1 MIIGKAI
8 TAGGSGGIK
17 CKLNITTSPGAA
29 VTATLGEK
37 VVEAVADE
45 NGKAILKL
53 SKEGVW
59 TVTATY
65 DGETVSKE
73 VDTSLSVT
81 ANLIFVV
88 PILANNSWEKIS
100 EVARAGKAPQYW
112 KIGDVKP
119 FTMNGYTYNAQ
130 IVAFDHFD
138 VADPSSYGRSKAG
151 IVFQFKECIP
161 ITKTRTDALN
171 YANEVAT
178 SLLECKDYIPIITYL
193 QGSSYNNGASYY
205 QQAKGICP
213 SEIEIVGSIVNG
225 RHSEGTLLAY
235 YAAGNSKVKH
245 TATSASPVEWWTRTF
260 TSTKNQYVV
269 INTSGQGVKAADA
282 GKYCAPVF
290 CL

>member
-1 MIIGKAI
+1 MPTQKITYKGEVIDERDVNGNPAVFYDGKVIGDVLVDKPRTLQTENKVAKTNIVIGSAVLACEGKA
-8 TAGGSGGIK
+8 
-17 CKLNITTSPGAA
+17 LTS
-29 VTATLGEK
+29 
-37 VVEAVADE
+37 D
-45 NGKAILKL
+45 IL
-53 SKEGVW
+53 V
-59 TVTATY
+59 
-65 DGETVSKE
+65 ETV
-73 VDTSLSVT
+73 
-81 ANLIFVV
+81 NLIPVLED
-88 PILANNSWEKIS
+88 ISWAEVSAIS
-100 EVARAGKAPQYW
+100 KAGLAPQYW

-119 FTMNGYTYNAQ
+119 FTMNGHTYNAQ

-138 VADPSSYGRSKAG
+138 VADYSSYGRSKAG

-161 ITKTRTDALN
+161 ITKTRKDALN

-193 QGSSYNNGASYY
+193 QGAGYNHGGSYY

-225 RHSEGTLLAY
+225 RHREGTLLAY

-260 TSTKNQYVV
+260 TFTQNQYVV
-269 INTSGQGVKAADA
+269 INTSGQGVEAADA

-290 CL
+290 CI